1 MNGNFDYNALLDTVI
16 SNKLS
21 GSGKTDDKM
30 TAEILAVFGKYG
42 VHSLEAVRLLL
53 ELMTVLERY
62 GKISR

>member
-16 SNKLS
+16 SNKLV
-21 GSGKTDDKM
+21 GSGKADDKM
-30 TAEILAVFGKYG
+30 TAEILAVFGENG

>member
-1 MNGNFDYNALLDTVI
+1 MNVNFDYNALLDTAI
-16 SNKLS
+16 SNKLA
-21 GSGKTDDKM
+21 GSRKADDKM

>member
-1 MNGNFDYNALLDTVI
+1 MNVNFDYNALLDTAI
-16 SNKLS
+16 SNKLV

-42 VHSLEAVRLLL
+42 VHSLEAVQLLL